1 MLHRL
6 LESADSPCR
15 PEAAA
20 LAPPPAPLVRA
31 ALDIV
36 RTYVHNQS
44 ERGVDGLAS
53 VSATTAAL
61 KADMVTFAASG
72 ASRIPPGAAGAS
84 LGLRP
89 AAEAALEE
97 VALLDPQ
104 HSLGSVRNVATRA
117 ACRLMEVKSS
127 RHTCRCQ
134 QVWLLKPSYGSKG
147 AGMRLFNDGLARV
160 AAEGRT
166 QRVGDEG
173 VSRDPPRS
181 ALPEP
186 CRTPPRL

>member
-1 MLHRL
+1 VLHRL

-104 HSLGSVRNVATRA
+104 SSLGSARNVATRA
-117 ACRLMEVKSS
+117 ACRLMEVKVVSAHVS
-127 RHTCRCQ
+127 VSTGMASQAVLRLERCWDAPLQ
-134 QVWLLKPSYGSKG
+134 RRPG
-147 AGMRLFNDGLARV
+147 ACGCGGED
-160 AAEGRT
+160 AAGGR
-166 QRVGDEG
+166 
-173 VSRDPPRS
+173 
-181 ALPEP
+181 
-186 CRTPPRL
+186 